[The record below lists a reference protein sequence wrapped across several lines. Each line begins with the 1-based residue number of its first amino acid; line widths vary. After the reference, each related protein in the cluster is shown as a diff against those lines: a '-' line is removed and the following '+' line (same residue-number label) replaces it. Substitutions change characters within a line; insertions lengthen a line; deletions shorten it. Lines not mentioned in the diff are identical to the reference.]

1 MPKPRLAQSS
11 HPLPHWDTLD
21 RLDRKALA
29 SVWEQA
35 FGRPIPSRLFR
46 TTAIPLLAYRL
57 QVLQF
62 GDLSPQTER
71 TLARLIPRPGKKC
84 PSALPRRLKSGV
96 RLVRE
101 WQGRTY
107 TVQVTDAGYAFENQA
122 YQSLSAIARKITGT
136 PWSGPAF
143 FGLKKPPAAV
153 HGARA

>member
-1 MPKPRLAQSS
+1 MPKARLVQSP

-29 SVWEQA
+29 SVWQQA

-46 TTAIPLLAYRL
+46 STAIPLLAYRL
-57 QVLQF
+57 QALQF
-62 GDLSPQTER
+62 GDLSPQAER
-71 TLARLIPRPGKKC
+71 TLARLIPRPGEKRT
-84 PSALPRRLKSGV
+84 SSLPRRLKTGV

-107 TVQVTDAGYAFENQA
+107 TVQVTDAAYLFEDQP

-143 FGLKKPPAAV
+143 FGLKKTPSAA
-153 HGARA
+153 HGARP

>member
-1 MPKPRLAQSS
+1 MPKARLVQSP

-29 SVWEQA
+29 LVWQQA

-46 TTAIPLLAYRL
+46 NTAIPLLAYRL
-57 QVLQF
+57 QALQF
-62 GDLSPQTER
+62 GDLSPQAER
-71 TLARLIPRPGKKC
+71 TLARLIPRPGEKR
-84 PSALPRRLKSGV
+84 PSALPRRLKTGV
-96 RLVRE
+96 RLMRE

-107 TVQVTDAGYAFENQA
+107 TVQVTDTGYTFEDQP

-143 FGLKKPPAAV
+143 FGLKKTPPAV

>member
-1 MPKPRLAQSS
+1 MPKRKSTQSP

-29 SVWEQA
+29 SVWQQA

-46 TTAIPLLAYRL
+46 STAIPLLAYRL
-57 QVLQF
+57 QALQF
-62 GDLSPQTER
+62 GDLSPQGER
-71 TLARLIPRPGKKC
+71 TLARLIPRPGEKR
-84 PSALPRRLKSGV
+84 SGSGPRRLKAGV

-107 TVQVTDAGYAFENQA
+107 TVQVTDAGYTFENQP

-143 FGLKKPPAAV
+143 FGLKKTPSAA
-153 HGARA
+153 HGARP